1 MVHRGRALASWL
13 PVPSRLGSR
22 PIIVVTDLNRI
33 RVTRQFPHLRRQPD
47 LSDAESVLIGR
58 QLEDTLLGEPAQDT
72 LDGLHDHM
80 SALTATVVAAL
91 YDLIGDLVTFVW
103 PSERWAIGQRSARAI
118 LADEFSGFVADPP
131 QINLDTLVLH
141 PRDAKRLAVMELLRR
156 EQLEARGDG

>member
-1 MVHRGRALASWL
+1 
-13 PVPSRLGSR
+13 
-22 PIIVVTDLNRI
+22 
-33 RVTRQFPHLRRQPD
+33 
-47 LSDAESVLIGR
+47 
-58 QLEDTLLGEPAQDT
+58 
-72 LDGLHDHM
+72 M